1 MREKTSVTELNLFPQ
16 MYGEIKIQV
25 LHTECSQVNVSG
37 SSNQSYASLPSPIL
51 LPSII
56 GQNSDLV
63 LVILQK
69 RKGNPSKFE
78 QAEQNKT
85 KGGNLVT
92 PL

>member
-1 MREKTSVTELNLFPQ
+1 

-25 LHTECSQVNVSG
+25 LRTECSQVNVSS
-37 SSNQSYASLPSPIL
+37 SSNQSNACLPSPIL

-56 GQNSDLV
+56 GQNFKLV

-69 RKGNPSKFE
+69 RKGNPSECE